1 MDKRF
6 FFGTMILLLTTFEV
20 GAQYYYK
27 DIIGVRN
34 ATDDRNRLLARKVK
48 KITVH
53 SFEADGT
60 PSEGFFCQK
69 KISTGHA
76 SVETETRSAL
86 TGGSLLI
93 ATFGNDGRLMQT
105 RDTSEFSTTTTRY
118 AYDEDGRVVRIES
131 QSRSWDEDFNTA
143 LGEAHLYQYSAGGVP
158 QKLLVVK
165 NSKDTLVVEFL
176 ADEKGRVTDE
186 IERKPGGLHYYYF
199 YNEAG
204 RLTDIV
210 KMHPVLKKMLPDFVF
225 DYDEE
230 GLLTRMVAVEE
241 GVSRNY
247 VVWQYVN
254 NDGLRIIEK
263 CFSKDNKL
271 MGYMEYEYD

>member
-1 MDKRF
+1 MKLR
-6 FFGTMILLLTTFEV
+6 LLLGACIFLLSASNSL
-20 GAQYYYK
+20 AQYYYK
-27 DIIGVRN
+27 DIVGTRN
-34 ATDDRNRLLARKVK
+34 VMNDRAQLMAKKVG

-60 PSEGFFCQK
+60 PSNGFYCQK
-69 KISTGHA
+69 KIGSGTI
-76 SVETETRSAL
+76 ETEIRSAS
-86 TGGSLLI
+86 TGGSLFTARFDGNGKLLQ
-93 ATFGNDGRLMQT
+93 TF
-105 RDTSEFSTTTTRY
+105 DTSENSASLTRY
-118 AYDEDGRVVRIES
+118 FYDGSGKLIRIES
-131 QSRSWDEDFNTA
+131 TSHSSDDDFRTE
-143 LGEAHLYQYSAGGVP
+143 LSEVHLYSYSDAGLP
-158 QKLLVVK
+158 LQLQVVK
-165 NSKDTLVVEFL
+165 NTRDTLVVDFL
-176 ADEKGRVTDE
+176 ADEKGNVTDE

-225 DYDEE
+225 DYDDD